1 MPDGINPSSFRCVRK
16 AIIAIYLQ
24 RAVPCQLKQGTRLA
38 QGGIVAYTAATML
51 PTALPPSLNQRAAL
65 SRFVALVCVICVYMF
80 GINSLKSDPVSFDEI
95 ETLKHTITRWAEYTY
110 TIPETINS
118 VSERSVEHGPLYFV
132 VLNIWQRLAGYDLFS
147 SRLLSVFFAMLV
159 VVAVYRLAALTRDR
173 EIACAAAI
181 AIAGLAYF
189 NYYAHVT
196 RFYALLLLVVCWLLW
211 SYWRVV
217 SADAPVRGRRWLSLF
232 AATALIVY
240 INYFGFI
247 IIAALGC
254 YHLLFAPKDRRWL
267 FVALTMAAGCLTF
280 IGWLPVALRGFGR
293 SQDVL
298 AETHMAFGEALQ
310 AILALSANGLW
321 IIPPIAFAAALAYRR
336 RLTRA
341 EQFLLFVGISLL
353 AMLLLLNEIV
363 PILVEQRMRYITI
376 LLLPMCCTIVI
387 GLRYLPG
394 WRRLRWLMVALAL
407 ASFFAYAGGEDL
419 FRFAGLRHSQADR
432 KTHLQEFIYESQRFA
447 GKGLLIL
454 SMDERARWTENGQ
467 PVWYRAQLRQR
478 GYTDLAFIGYDD
490 GQLWIN
496 SGSNKHAT
504 REGIVE
510 HALGTW
516 VIHNPAAV
524 DLNDLAFYRD
534 WFLTQ
539 YRSCGVWLQKQKA
552 IIEFYL
558 QHDIPCAL
566 VSDDAPAAAIFN
578 NDATLG
584 NYLVEA
590 QDDAVII
597 WLWWQDWSG
606 GDAAYSLSLVN
617 TAGVELA
624 QVATQIASGPIAVHH
639 LDTLHEP
646 IGDIEVRL
654 RVDKSEVTIYPMAA
668 AG

>member
-1 MPDGINPSSFRCVRK
+1 MTRNASSCLSR
-16 AIIAIYLQ
+16 
-24 RAVPCQLKQGTRLA
+24 
-38 QGGIVAYTAATML
+38 
-51 PTALPPSLNQRAAL
+51 ALPYAIALACIFFVYAISLPSIKATPAY
-65 SRFVALVCVICVYMF
+65 VGDDM
-80 GINSLKSDPVSFDEI
+80 
-95 ETLKHTITRWAEYTY
+95 ETLKHIHPLNLQEIY
-110 TIPETINS
+110 S
-118 VSERSVEHGPLYFV
+118 VSDTVRSVAYKSMEHAPLYFV
-132 VLNIWQRLAGYDLFS
+132 GLNIWQGATGYDLFTG
-147 SRLLSVFFAMLV
+147 RLLSVYFAVLAVALIFRVGGLGGDYELACGLV
-159 VVAVYRLAALTRDR
+159 
-173 EIACAAAI
+173 I
-181 AIAGLAYF
+181 AISSQAF
-189 NYYAHVT
+189 FVHYAHVARMYT
-196 RFYALLLLVVCWLLW
+196 LIALLAAWLLW
-211 SYWRVV
+211 SYWRLV
-217 SADAPVRGRRWLSLF
+217 AANGRPRTWRWLSLIC
-232 AATALIVY
+232 ATATIIYVH
-240 INYFGFI
+240 YFGFFL
-247 IIAALGC
+247 IAAIGC
-254 YHLLFAPKDRRWL
+254 WHLLFVDKNRRWL

-293 SQDVL
+293 SQNVL

-321 IIPPIAFAAALAYRR
+321 IIPPIAFAAALAYHR

-353 AMLLLLNEIV
+353 GMLLLLNEIV

-376 LLLPMCCTIVI
+376 LLLPMCCAIVI
-387 GLRYLPG
+387 GLRQLPG
-394 WRRLRWLMVALAL
+394 WRRLRWLMVALAF
-407 ASFFAYAGGEDL
+407 ATFFAYAGGEDL
-419 FRFAGLRHSQADR
+419 FRFAGLWHSQADR

-478 GYTDLAFIGYDD
+478 GYSDLAFIGYDD

-539 YRSCGVWLQKQKA
+539 YRSCGVWLQKPKA

-566 VSDDAPAAAIFN
+566 VSNDAPAAAVFN

-590 QDDAVII
+590 QDDAVAV
-597 WLWWQDWSG
+597 WLWWHDWSR
-606 GDAAYSLSLVN
+606 GDAAYTLSLVN
-617 TAGVELA
+617 TAGESLA
-624 QVATQIASGPIAVHH
+624 QVAAQIATGPIAVHR
-639 LDTLHEP
+639 LDTMQEP

-654 RVDKSEVTIYPMAA
+654 RVDTSEVTIHPMTA

>member
-1 MPDGINPSSFRCVRK
+1 MLANS
-16 AIIAIYLQ
+16 Y
-24 RAVPCQLKQGTRLA
+24 RLSPR
-38 QGGIVAYTAATML
+38 L
-51 PTALPPSLNQRAAL
+51 SRALPYAI
-65 SRFVALVCVICVYMF
+65 ALVCVICVYA
-80 GINSLKSDPVSFDEI
+80 ISLPRIKATPAYVADDM
-95 ETLKHTITRWAEYTY
+95 ETLKHIHPLNLQEIYSLRDT
-110 TIPETINS
+110 
-118 VSERSVEHGPLYFV
+118 VRSVAYKSMQHAPLYFAG
-132 VLNIWQRLAGYDLFS
+132 LNIWQGQTGYDLFTA
-147 SRLLSVFFAMLV
+147 RLLSVYFAVLA
-159 VVAVYRLAALTRDR
+159 VAAAWQVGRMGGDR
-173 EIACAAAI
+173 ELACGLAI
-181 AIAGLAYF
+181 AMSCQAF
-189 NYYAHVT
+189 FVHYAHVARMYT
-196 RFYALLLLVVCWLLW
+196 LIALLAAWLIW
-211 SYWRVV
+211 SYWRLV
-217 SADAPVRGRRWLSLF
+217 AAKGRPRTWRWLSLIC
-232 AATALIVY
+232 ATATIIYVH
-240 INYFGFI
+240 YFGFFL
-247 IIAALGC
+247 IAALGC
-254 YHLLFAPKDRRWL
+254 WHLLFVDKDRRWL
-267 FVALTMAAGCLTF
+267 YVALTMAAGCLTF

-293 SQDVL
+293 SQNVL
-298 AETHMAFGEALQ
+298 AETHMVFGEALQ

-321 IIPPIAFAAALAYRR
+321 IVPPIAFAAALVYRR

-353 AMLLLLNEIV
+353 VMFLLLNEIV

-376 LLLPMCCTIVI
+376 LLLPMCCAIVI
-387 GLRYLPG
+387 GLRHLPG
-394 WRRLRWLMVALAL
+394 WRRLRWLMLVLAFV
-407 ASFFAYAGGEDL
+407 SFFAYTGGEDL

-510 HALGTW
+510 HAPGVW

-539 YRSCGVWLQKQKA
+539 YRSCGVWLQKPKA

-566 VSDDAPAAAIFN
+566 VGDDAPAVAIFN

-590 QDDAVII
+590 QDDTVAV
-597 WLWWQDWSG
+597 WLWWHDWSG
-606 GDAAYSLSLVN
+606 RDAAYSLSLVN
-617 TAGVELA
+617 AAGDRLA
-624 QVATQIASGPIAVHH
+624 QVAAQIETGPIAVHR
-639 LDTLHEP
+639 LDTPHEP
-646 IGDIEVRL
+646 LGDIEVRL
-654 RVDKSEVTIYPMAA
+654 RVDASEVTIYPIAA